1 MASSGSKDIGAAA
14 PLVAKLAPA
23 TSRRKKIAFGLALA
37 LAAVAGWAVATS
49 SASDRFAATALAE
62 SRPFNLVATLQTHAN
77 VSALSLDWRN
87 GDESDVGKL
96 AVGDRDYNNANYP
109 SLQIYRTAGQGQ
121 PRTGSGQTGI
131 GMIVDD
137 TYTPSDVV
145 DLAWHPNG
153 NTLQLLSTISSSDAS
168 DRPRGKAGRFAM
180 KPARIRLD
188 AGDNNSKSKAYAN
201 FRKSFPAMGIGPRSG
216 PLTAAKSP
224 FVVPTTPRRTSRST
238 IKISTL

>member
-168 DRPRGKAGRFAM
+168 D
-180 KPARIRLD
+180 
-188 AGDNNSKSKAYAN
+188 NNSKSKAYAN